1 MAISK
6 VIFGSNTLIDL
17 TSDTVS
23 ADNLVNGY
31 IAHNAAGEQIN
42 GSLKYINYYSG
53 SSDPSSSIGSDGD
66 LYFKV

>member
-23 ADNLVNGY
+23 ADNLVDGY
-31 IAHNAAGEQIN
+31 IAHNSAGEQIS